1 MNRRL
6 TVVATV
12 VAVLAI
18 IGIGVTIQALRD
30 TTGEAGVAPTA
41 TATPTE
47 DVLKVVGPV
56 DKYGLAMG
64 DATAPV
70 KVEIFEDFLC
80 PFCQQYEA
88 ASRESLRQY
97 AEDGSAYVVYRPI
110 AFLDEYSA
118 RALNALAVI
127 MEKSGPTVALDF
139 HDRLYDEQPAEG
151 GTMPTNDWLIEQA
164 VAVGANADDIRAG
177 IDSYQFRQWIINGA
191 DDASKRRVNSTP
203 TVFVNG
209 VPVQGISIAD
219 LVQKTESAIENPA
232 S

>member
-6 TVVATV
+6 TVVAVV
-12 VAVLAI
+12 VAIVAI
-18 IGIGVTIQALRD
+18 VGVGVGIQSLRD
-30 TTGEAGVAPTA
+30 TTGEAGVVPTA
-41 TATPTE
+41 TATETE
-47 DVLKVVGPV
+47 DVLKVAPA
-56 DKYGLAMG
+56 DTYGLAMG
-64 DATAPV
+64 DASAPV

-80 PFCQQYEA
+80 PFCQQYEE

-118 RALNALAVI
+118 RALNAFAVI

-139 HDRLYDEQPAEG
+139 HDRLYDVQPAEG
-151 GTMPTNDWLIEQA
+151 GTMPTNEWLIEQA
-164 VAVGANADDIRAG
+164 VAVGANADDIKPG

-191 DDASKRRVNSTP
+191 DDASKRRVNGTP

-209 VPVQGISIAD
+209 APVQGISIAD